1 MGKHWA
7 THSNK
12 YLPCL
17 KTRPKLDTVC
27 LVSIPPF
34 ISVLSSFSCRFSSV
48 HSDWMFRKCADNS
61 IRRRREGGRM
71 VLNFSGVVEGCNNIF
86 ENAKTVFISHRFL
99 FYQPSTHTHI
109 HAIHTH
115 NHKNGE
121 RFWVSMTSFPESV
134 FCHIPLS
141 LSLSL
146 SLFLS
151 LILSFGH
158 ISPLAACVSFVFC
171 GVWACLEGKAQAIL
185 KIDIW
190 SRL

>member
-1 MGKHWA
+1 MCWQQHQ
-7 THSNK
+7 TEE
-12 YLPCL
+12 
-17 KTRPKLDTVC
+17 
-27 LVSIPPF
+27 
-34 ISVLSSFSCRFSSV
+34 
-48 HSDWMFRKCADNS
+48 
-61 IRRRREGGRM
+61 REWI
-71 VLNFSGVVEGCNNIF
+71 GVELVEGCNNIF

-99 FYQPSTHTHI
+99 FYQPSAHTHT

-141 LSLSL
+141 LSPSL

-158 ISPLAACVSFVFC
+158 ISPLAACVSFCVLC
-171 GVWACLEGKAQAIL
+171 VWVCLEGKAQAIL
-185 KIDIW
+185 KNWYLIPCVKERNESSW
-190 SRL
+190 LHTKHQHCSL